1 MVTGKIPVI
10 ENNVNTGTFEKV
22 KATRL
27 VGNQGTVMYKD
38 SQNNTLENF
47 VPSLDPAT
55 KKDDPFNRSI

>member
-1 MVTGKIPVI
+1 MSIIKLGLIGKSPPGKFKDI
-10 ENNVNTGTFEKV
+10 

-27 VGNQGTVMYKD
+27 VGNQGTVMYKE

-55 KKDDPFNRSI
+55 